1 MINNKEMI
9 FMDDIICPKCGRSS
23 HGLEFI
29 DSFCINCYQA
39 KVKTL
44 DKLDVVQCKKC
55 QRMMLQGQW
64 KPFSIREIAELI
76 ESKCRGDFKKV
87 IYDPESQEAEF
98 LMTSGAFIK
107 KKIPLTIMQ
116 NMCPDC
122 NKISGDY
129 FEAIIQLRGDRA
141 KVERHAVSLIEKL
154 EKKTFV
160 NKTEDSKN
168 GVDIYVGNS
177 KAVVSLINE
186 IRYRCLITQKL
197 VGADQGKRLYRTTFL
212 IRFDEKHAKG
222 KEKKEKTEE
231 VENDD
236 EQTD

>member
-1 MINNKEMI
+1 MT
-9 FMDDIICPKCGRSS
+9 DLICPKCGRSS

-29 DSFCINCYQA
+29 ESFCVDCYPV

-44 DKLDVVQCKKC
+44 DKLEVTQCKKC
-55 QRMMLQGQW
+55 SRMMLQGQW
-64 KPFSIREIAELI
+64 KPFSLRDISEFI

-87 IYDPESQEAEF
+87 IYDPETQTAEF

-107 KKIPLTIMQ
+107 RTIPLTILQ

-129 FEAIIQLRGDRA
+129 FEAIIQLRGDPK
-141 KVERHAVSLIEKL
+141 KVEKYAIMLIDRL
-154 EKKTFV
+154 EKKTFI

-177 KAVVSLINE
+177 KAVVSVINE
-186 IRYRCLITQKL
+186 IKYRCLITQKL
-197 VGADQGKRLYRTTFL
+197 VGADQGRRLFRTTFL
-212 IRFDEKHAKG
+212 IRFDEKGMKG
-222 KEKKEKTEE
+222 NQKGRKMKEEEDEKES
-231 VENDD
+231 DGD
-236 EQTD
+236 ET